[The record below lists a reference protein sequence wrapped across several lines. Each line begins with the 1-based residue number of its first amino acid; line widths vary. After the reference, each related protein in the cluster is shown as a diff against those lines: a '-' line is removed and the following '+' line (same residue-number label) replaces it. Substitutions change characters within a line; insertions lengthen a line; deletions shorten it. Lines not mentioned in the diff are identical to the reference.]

1 MKHAGHPRVIGFALA
16 CAGAILGTI
25 APPSL
30 AAEPSRPLVVAHR
43 GGAALMPENT
53 FPAFDNAVR
62 LGVDLLE
69 FDMQMTV
76 DNQLVISHDGTV
88 NSTFC
93 VADPGSGAVPGPIR
107 AMLLAD
113 VLKFDCGSKH
123 RAIYPA
129 QKAVPGT
136 HMPTPDA
143 FFARYAGSHVQF
155 YGETKM
161 PGAGEGDVDPVA
173 FTRLIAAV
181 VHKYGLEDRF
191 ILQSADYRTIDVMHE
206 LNPRIRTCLLYPWL
220 AKADYLELAKE
231 HHATCMLLRLQDA
244 DVAEVKR
251 LREAGVMIFSD
262 VVDDAAGWRNYLA
275 RGVDALFTND
285 PAALIAFL
293 KQLNVR
299 ERQHPSGL
307 YFGFGAEGERAKQEE
322 PGHTPEQ
329 ADARDRRIPE
339 HKVVHAPDGRSRELT
354 QVVKQRN
361 SVTGAFWTHRMN
373 ALAAA
378 SQRAAFYDNRER
390 GALLATW
397 WTYG

>member
-1 MKHAGHPRVIGFALA
+1 MIGFALA
-16 CAGAILGTI
+16 CAGAILGTV
-25 APPSL
+25 APLSL
-30 AAEPSRPLVVAHR
+30 AAEPTRPLIVAHR

-69 FDMQMTV
+69 FDMQMTA

-88 NSTFC
+88 NPTFC
-93 VADPGSGAVPGPIR
+93 VADRGSDVVPGPIR
-107 AMLLAD
+107 AMKLAD

-123 RAIYPA
+123 RAIYPS
-129 QKAVPGT
+129 QKAVPRT

-143 FFARYAGSHVQF
+143 FFARYAGTHVQF

-231 HHATCMLLRLQDA
+231 HHAACMLLRLQDA

-262 VVDDAAGWRNYLA
+262 VVDDEVGWRNYLA

-293 KQLNVR
+293 KQLNTR
-299 ERQHPSGL
+299 ER
-307 YFGFGAEGERAKQEE
+307 
-322 PGHTPEQ
+322 
-329 ADARDRRIPE
+329 
-339 HKVVHAPDGRSRELT
+339 
-354 QVVKQRN
+354 
-361 SVTGAFWTHRMN
+361 
-373 ALAAA
+373 
-378 SQRAAFYDNRER
+378 
-390 GALLATW
+390 
-397 WTYG
+397 